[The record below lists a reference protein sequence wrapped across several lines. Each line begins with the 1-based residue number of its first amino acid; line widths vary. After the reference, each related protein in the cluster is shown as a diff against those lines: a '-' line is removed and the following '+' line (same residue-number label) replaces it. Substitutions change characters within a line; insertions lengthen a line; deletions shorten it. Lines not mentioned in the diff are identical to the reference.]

1 MEAHQVNGC
10 EISVEPG
17 RVMVNMNPREEKPL
31 AAADFA
37 DKPLAVGAVR
47 SQVAFYGAFD
57 DADEMVRCVSM
68 SIADRAAV
76 AALVAGWIAE
86 GLDVQR
92 LGSKEISKHIRAIE
106 KREKEEAAQL
116 KAQAEAA
123 AAAGAPALNVPA
135 DPSPGDG
142 EGAGAD
148 SNGDD
153 TEGNPF
159 SRATETP
166 QVPEPAEAV

>member
-37 DKPLAVGAVR
+37 DKPLAVGAVK

-123 AAAGAPALNVPA
+123 AAAGAPA
-135 DPSPGDG
+135 DPSPGDD

-153 TEGNPF
+153 TGGNPF

>member
-17 RVMVNMNPREEKPL
+17 RVMVSMNPREEKPL

-37 DKPLAVGAVR
+37 EKPLAVGAVK
-47 SQVAFYGAFD
+47 SQFTFYGAFNE
-57 DADEMVRCVSM
+57 ADEMVRCVSM

-92 LGSKEISKHIRAIE
+92 LGSKEISKHVRALE

-116 KAQAEAA
+116 KAQAESAA
-123 AAAGAPALNVPA
+123 AASLPA
-135 DPSPGDG
+135 DPTPSDDQGT
-142 EGAGAD
+142 GAD
-148 SNGDD
+148 SGGDD
-153 TEGNPF
+153 TGGNPF
-159 SRATETP
+159 SRATETAP
-166 QVPEPAEAV
+166 EPEPAEAA

>member
-123 AAAGAPALNVPA
+123 AAAGAPA
-135 DPSPGDG
+135 DPSPGDD

-153 TEGNPF
+153 TGGNPF

>member
-123 AAAGAPALNVPA
+123 AAAGAPA
-135 DPSPGDG
+135 DPSPGVD

-153 TEGNPF
+153 TGGNPF

>member
-116 KAQAEAA
+116 KAQAESAA
-123 AAAGAPALNVPA
+123 AASAPALNAPT
-135 DPSPGDG
+135 DPSPSDGD
-142 EGAGAD
+142 GAGAG
-148 SNGDD
+148 SSGDD
-153 TEGNPF
+153 TGGNPF
-159 SRATETP
+159 SRALESQ
-166 QVPEPAEAV
+166 QVQEPAEAV

>member
-17 RVMVNMNPREEKPL
+17 RVMVSMNPREEKPL

-123 AAAGAPALNVPA
+123 AAAGAPA
-135 DPSPGDG
+135 DPSPGVD

-153 TEGNPF
+153 TGGNPF

>member
-92 LGSKEISKHIRAIE
+92 LVSKEISKHIRAIE

-123 AAAGAPALNVPA
+123 AAAGAPA
-135 DPSPGDG
+135 DPSPGDD

-153 TEGNPF
+153 TGGNPF

>member
-17 RVMVNMNPREEKPL
+17 RVMVSMNPREEKPL

-37 DKPLAVGAVR
+37 DKPLAVGAVK

-123 AAAGAPALNVPA
+123 AAAGAPA
-135 DPSPGDG
+135 DPSPGVD

-153 TEGNPF
+153 TGGNPF

>member
-123 AAAGAPALNVPA
+123 AAVGAPA
-135 DPSPGDG
+135 DPSPGDD

-153 TEGNPF
+153 TGGNPF

>member
-116 KAQAEAA
+116 KAQAESAA
-123 AAAGAPALNVPA
+123 AASLPA
-135 DPSPGDG
+135 DPTPSDDQGT
-142 EGAGAD
+142 GAD
-148 SNGDD
+148 SGGDD
-153 TEGNPF
+153 TGGNPF
-159 SRATETP
+159 SRATETAP
-166 QVPEPAEAV
+166 EPEPAEAA